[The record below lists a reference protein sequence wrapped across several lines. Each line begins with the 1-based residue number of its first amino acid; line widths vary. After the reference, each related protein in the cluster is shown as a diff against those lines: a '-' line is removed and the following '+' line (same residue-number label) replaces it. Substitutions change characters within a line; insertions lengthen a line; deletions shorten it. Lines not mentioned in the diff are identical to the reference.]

1 MTNNRS
7 KCSITD
13 VPRGTV
19 VIIGELTYSQPVHSR
34 NSKNVKLAAAE
45 SETVDSLGR

>member
-1 MTNNRS
+1 ML
-7 KCSITD
+7 
-13 VPRGTV
+13 RGMV

-34 NSKNVKLAAAE
+34 NSKNANLAAAE